1 MPTGPS
7 APSAISCCGTA
18 PPDLASQGPPSGS
31 YGAPSLSAP
40 SSDYGVPPP
49 PPSSDYGAPS
59 SSGHSQFSSSGP
71 TSPSANYGTPLLPT
85 SQGSFGSGPSSTYGV
100 PTALPLR
107 QPKHPV
113 KFRPPVPVGLI
124 SSIGAKWGD
133 SAAWGGDSH
142 AHKFHGDT
150 YIPPAVPDPDPGIH
164 ANQGPALVIPPPS
177 APPINYGAP
186 KPTSSAPSSQYGAPE
201 TADLNPPIPSD
212 TSSYDVQPSTS
223 IELPSANTQY
233 QDNANQF
240 NPQPLTSYNAPLQ
253 SDNGNHA
260 SINNNPS
267 QGNNYGSQDIPIKG
281 NHGSY
286 TLQIQPAGGN
296 SAEGGIP
303 HQEVLSNGLLQDI
316 LAAIENPQESSKLEQ
331 YGVQHNS
338 DPGSSEI
345 GLQVLSQLGVG
356 SDSTLQQSN
365 SIQLPTQYGSDL
377 QHASSNN
384 VASFSSQSSDSN
396 DVVRIPLPRP
406 FATSTPSDGD
416 QITSIA
422 TERTSNTSNTDI
434 IIEENNISRFLS
446 ENKVALY
453 FNNNAENV
461 QERNGD
467 SKDII
472 LVQMLLPDNAT
483 NSEQTISESE
493 AIVSF
498 KLQNAQNSENSTVTE
513 TPATN
518 IIS

>member
-1 MPTGPS
+1 M
-7 APSAISCCGTA
+7 
-18 PPDLASQGPPSGS
+18 
-31 YGAPSLSAP
+31 
-40 SSDYGVPPP
+40 
-49 PPSSDYGAPS
+49 
-59 SSGHSQFSSSGP
+59 
-71 TSPSANYGTPLLPT
+71 LPT
-85 SQGSFGSGPSSTYGV
+85 SQGSFGSGPSSTYGA

-133 SAAWGGDSH
+133 AAAWGGDSH

-150 YIPPAVPDPDPGIH
+150 YIPPAVPDPDPGIQ
-164 ANQGPALVIPPPS
+164 ANQGNALVIPPPS

-186 KPTSSAPSSQYGAPE
+186 KPSSGAPSSQYGAPSGSD
-201 TADLNPPIPSD
+201 TADLNPPVSSD
-212 TSSYDVQPSTS
+212 TSSYEVQPSTS
-223 IELPSANTQY
+223 IELPSANALTQSAPY
-233 QDNANQF
+233 QDNSNQF
-240 NPQPLTSYNAPLQ
+240 NPPPLTSYNAPLQ
-253 SDNGNHA
+253 SDNTNHA

-296 SAEGGIP
+296 SADGIP

-406 FATSTPSDGD
+406 FATSTPSDRVD
-416 QITSIA
+416 PITIA

-434 IIEENNISRFLS
+434 IVEENNISRFLS

-453 FNNNAENV
+453 FNNNADNV

-483 NSEQTISESE
+483 NSDATSSESE
-493 AIVSF
+493 AVVSF
-498 KLQNAQNSENSTVTE
+498 KLQNAQVSENFNVTE